1 MKKWLFSYLSFTVIL
16 LCTAC
21 HTAEDTNSDQ
31 ELAEETTTESSEEDS
46 YYPVDVTD
54 SFGNVITFEEKPERI
69 VSLMPSNTEIAYA
82 LGLGDRIVGVTD
94 FCTYPEEAQE
104 KPSVGGLD
112 FDLEKVIAFNPDL
125 VLAHASSAET
135 YEDAFQQIENNGAN
149 VLIVNEAN
157 SFEDAY
163 ESMKMIGQATNKE
176 EEANAIIQEIEE
188 NVQAIADKS
197 AQIEEEDK
205 KTVWIEIEPAP
216 SIWTTGKGTFM
227 HEMIETI
234 NAYNAAGD
242 QEGWLEFSE
251 EKAVSLQPDVI
262 LTMAYGMTEDE
273 AIAEI
278 NSRPGWE
285 TVPAVQNQEI
295 YQISEDIVSRPGPRL
310 IQGITELADSVYP
323 DVFREE

>member
-1 MKKWLFSYLSFTVIL
+1 MKKWLFSYLTFTVIL

-94 FCTYPEEAQE
+94 FCTYPEEAQK

-135 YEDAFQQIENNGAN
+135 
-149 VLIVNEAN
+149 
-157 SFEDAY
+157 
-163 ESMKMIGQATNKE
+163 
-176 EEANAIIQEIEE
+176 
-188 NVQAIADKS
+188 
-197 AQIEEEDK
+197 
-205 KTVWIEIEPAP
+205 
-216 SIWTTGKGTFM
+216 
-227 HEMIETI
+227 
-234 NAYNAAGD
+234 
-242 QEGWLEFSE
+242 
-251 EKAVSLQPDVI
+251 
-262 LTMAYGMTEDE
+262 
-273 AIAEI
+273 
-278 NSRPGWE
+278 
-285 TVPAVQNQEI
+285 
-295 YQISEDIVSRPGPRL
+295 
-310 IQGITELADSVYP
+310 
-323 DVFREE
+323 